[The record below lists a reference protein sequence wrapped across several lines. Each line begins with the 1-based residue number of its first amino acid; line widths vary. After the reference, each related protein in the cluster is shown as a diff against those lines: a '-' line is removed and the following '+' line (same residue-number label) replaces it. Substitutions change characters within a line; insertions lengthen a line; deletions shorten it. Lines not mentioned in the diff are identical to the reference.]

1 MRKSSFPSD
10 RIRPVWDLGQGR
22 ATRALV
28 AALLIV
34 FLLAGACSGDD
45 RGGGSGRTAG
55 DTGSEEG
62 TLVSST
68 TDGER
73 TDVTSPPEATL
84 GVEPDSPDV
93 VLRLEG
99 DPKTT
104 FSGIC
109 TVGGRENVLSG
120 RVPKRYTFDPKGE
133 KLSCRIQK
141 QDPGKGRLK
150 VILTANDTTRSVQQT
165 NTRGGLINISYQG
178 A

>member
-1 MRKSSFPSD
+1 MT
-10 RIRPVWDLGQGR
+10 IG
-22 ATRALV
+22 LV
-28 AALLIV
+28 AAVLTVL
-34 FLLAGACSGDD
+34 LLAGASCSGDA
-45 RGGGSGRTAG
+45 SGERTRSKN
-55 DTGSEEG
+55 TGPEEG

-68 TDGER
+68 SGREKTES
-73 TDVTSPPEATL
+73 TSPPEATL
-84 GVEPDSPDV
+84 GEGPESPGI

-120 RVPKRYTFDPKGE
+120 RVPKRYAFDPKGQ

-141 QDPGKGRLK
+141 QDSGRGSLK

-165 NTRGGLINISYQG
+165 NTRGGVIHISYAG
-178 A
+178 G

>member
-1 MRKSSFPSD
+1 
-10 RIRPVWDLGQGR
+10 
-22 ATRALV
+22 
-28 AALLIV
+28 LLTV
-34 FLLAGACSGDD
+34 SLLAGACSGDD
-45 RGGGSGRTAG
+45 PAGEGSGRTAR
-55 DTGSEEG
+55 DAGSEEG

-73 TDVTSPPEATL
+73 TDRTSPPEATL

-99 DPKTT
+99 DPRTA

-120 RVPKRYTFDPKGE
+120 RVPKRYTFAPRAE
-133 KLSCRIQK
+133 RLSCRIQK
-141 QDPGKGRLK
+141 QDSGEGRLK

-165 NTRGGLINISYQG
+165 RTRGGVINISYQG
-178 A
+178 T

>member
-1 MRKSSFPSD
+1 
-10 RIRPVWDLGQGR
+10 VWDLGQGR
-22 ATRALV
+22 AIEALV
-28 AALLIV
+28 AALLTV
-34 FLLAGACSGDD
+34 SLLAACSGEDES
-45 RGGGSGRTAG
+45 GGGSGRTAG
-55 DTGSEEG
+55 TTGSEEG

-73 TDVTSPPEATL
+73 TGDASPPEATL
-84 GVEPDSPDV
+84 GMGPDSPDV

-109 TVGGRENVLSG
+109 TVGNRESVLSG
-120 RVPKRYTFDPKGE
+120 RVPKRYTFDPRGE
-133 KLSCRIQK
+133 RLSCRIQK
-141 QDPGKGRLK
+141 QDPGEGRLK

-165 NTRGGLINISYQG
+165 STRGGVLNISYQG